1 MSPRRA
7 DPELGAN
14 LLEAAARLLAEQ
26 GPSAL
31 TTRKLAAAVGT
42 STMAVY
48 TRFSGMDDL
57 VRTLVHEGF
66 RHLAARMGEVG
77 ASADPVA
84 DVAELGIAYREN
96 ALEHSHLYAVMF
108 GGATLVGFSLTEADR
123 QHGRYTLDILVDA
136 VARAV
141 RAGRFSEPD
150 PLLAAHRMWIALH
163 GLVTLELGGY
173 LTAPYDADTC
183 FESQLRGLM
192 SGAGDDAEAG
202 AASIRR
208 ARDRRA
214 ARDPHATGDPHAA
227 GNPHATRDPHAT
239 GDRQALVPGLTAGAH
254 RRTAGEDPPPMHAA
268 S

>member
-7 DPELGAN
+7 DPDLSAN

-31 TTRKLAAAVGT
+31 TTRRLAAAVGT

-57 VRTLVHEGF
+57 VRALVYEGF
-66 RHLAARMGEVG
+66 RHLAGRMGAVG

-96 ALEHSHLYAVMF
+96 ALEHRHLYAVMF
-108 GGATLVGFSLTEADR
+108 GGSSLVGFSLTDEDR
-123 QHGRYTLDILVDA
+123 NHGRYTLAILVDA
-136 VARAV
+136 VERSM
-141 RAGRFSEPD
+141 RSGRFNDSD
-150 PLLAAHRMWIALH
+150 AQLVAHRMWIALH

-173 LTAPYDADTC
+173 LTEPYDADTC
-183 FESQLRGLM
+183 FEAQLRGVLHE
-192 SGAGDDAEAG
+192 AGDDPDAAAESMRLAWERHPRTSEE
-202 AASIRR
+202 ASSSPI
-208 ARDRRA
+208 
-214 ARDPHATGDPHAA
+214 P
-227 GNPHATRDPHAT
+227 
-239 GDRQALVPGLTAGAH
+239 
-254 RRTAGEDPPPMHAA
+254 A

>member
-7 DPELGAN
+7 DPDLSAN

-31 TTRKLAAAVGT
+31 TTRRLAAAVGT

-57 VRTLVHEGF
+57 VRALVYEGF
-66 RHLAARMGEVG
+66 RHLAGRMGAVG

-96 ALEHSHLYAVMF
+96 ALEHRHLYAVMF
-108 GGATLVGFSLTEADR
+108 GGSSLVGFSLTDEDR
-123 QHGRYTLDILVDA
+123 NHGRYTLAILVEA
-136 VARAV
+136 VERCMH
-141 RAGRFSEPD
+141 AGRFHDGD
-150 PLLAAHRMWIALH
+150 PQLAAHRMWIALH

-183 FESQLRGLM
+183 FEAQLRGLIQE
-192 SGAGDDAEAG
+192 AGDDPA
-202 AASIRR
+202 AASASMRLAWER
-208 ARDRRA
+208 HARTPGE
-214 ARDPHATGDPHAA
+214 ARGSSI
-227 GNPHATRDPHAT
+227 
-239 GDRQALVPGLTAGAH
+239 
-254 RRTAGEDPPPMHAA
+254 AA

>member
-7 DPELGAN
+7 DPDLGAN
-14 LLEAAARLLAEQ
+14 LLQAAARLLAEQ

-31 TTRKLAAAVGT
+31 TTRRLAAAVGT

-57 VRTLVHEGF
+57 VRALVHEGF
-66 RHLAARMGEVG
+66 RHLAERMRAVG

-108 GGATLVGFSLTEADR
+108 GGATLVGFSLTGEDR
-123 QHGRYTLDILVDA
+123 AHGRYTLAILVDA
-136 VARAV
+136 VDRCM
-141 RAGRFSEPD
+141 RAGRFAGGD
-150 PLLAAHRMWIALH
+150 AQLVAHRMWIALH

-173 LTAPYDADTC
+173 LTEPYDADTC
-183 FESQLRGLM
+183 FDAQVRGLI
-192 SGAGDDAEAG
+192 SEAGDDAAAGLESMRLARERHG
-202 AASIRR
+202 AA
-208 ARDRRA
+208 
-214 ARDPHATGDPHAA
+214 GVAA
-227 GNPHATRDPHAT
+227 G
-239 GDRQALVPGLTAGAH
+239 
-254 RRTAGEDPPPMHAA
+254 